1 MSAFFPGR
9 LLARMCFSLL
19 IVKGYSLQR
28 NKPKAMLKFYLK
40 IAFNYVRKDF
50 IMGAL
55 KAFSIPSIFIGWV
68 EQFISKPTF
77 LVLNNGKSGVS
88 VEELNG

>member
-1 MSAFFPGR
+1 
-9 LLARMCFSLL
+9 
-19 IVKGYSLQR
+19 
-28 NKPKAMLKFYLK
+28 
-40 IAFNYVRKDF
+40 
-50 IMGAL
+50 MGAL